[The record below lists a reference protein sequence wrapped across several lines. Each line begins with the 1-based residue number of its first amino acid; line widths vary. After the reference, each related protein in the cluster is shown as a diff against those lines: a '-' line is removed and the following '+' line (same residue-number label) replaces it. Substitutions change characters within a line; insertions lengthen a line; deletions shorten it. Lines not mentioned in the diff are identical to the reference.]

1 MDGKN
6 QRTVLEPEEIQDI
19 IGTFINGE
27 EKDDFSVLVDYE
39 QIEQKKLSF
48 SAGQYFEVKIEY
60 VELTPE
66 EFDAK
71 MNDYTVELQ
80 NLFAEGNK
88 LQQEILEQLK
98 KVRYDL

>member
-98 KVRYDL
+98 KVRYE

>member
-1 MDGKN
+1 
-6 QRTVLEPEEIQDI
+6 
-19 IGTFINGE
+19 
-27 EKDDFSVLVDYE
+27 
-39 QIEQKKLSF
+39 
-48 SAGQYFEVKIEY
+48 
-60 VELTPE
+60 
-66 EFDAK
+66 

>member
-1 MDGKN
+1 M
-6 QRTVLEPEEIQDI
+6 IQHHI
-19 IGTFINGE
+19 IDTFSMNE

-66 EFDAK
+66 EFDTK
-71 MNDYTVELQ
+71 MTEYTDTLKE
-80 NLFAEGNK
+80 LFAEGDR

-98 KVRYDL
+98 KVRYE